1 MASWLVDL
9 PWQREGPYEFL
20 EFYSG
25 MARVSRLAQV
35 LGYEARGFDISYDSP
50 PSGTSPHSGR
60 ANRSAFDI
68 NGEAGFLLLGDPSAF
83 INLWG
88 DVYAIKTCSLVESQ
102 PLKKSYQTYHLL
114 PRLAILMILEGDMG
128 ELVTLLGMVCSTW
141 TIVNRATSMRDV
153 LVPYGQAC
161 YLAIRK
167 GNKMVSRTRDLLLYV
182 GKHGKPQS
190 Y

>member
-1 MASWLVDL
+1 M
-9 PWQREGPYEFL
+9 
-20 EFYSG
+20 
-25 MARVSRLAQV
+25 
-35 LGYEARGFDISYDSP
+35 
-50 PSGTSPHSGR
+50 
-60 ANRSAFDI
+60 
-68 NGEAGFLLLGDPSAF
+68 
-83 INLWG
+83 
-88 DVYAIKTCSLVESQ
+88 YAIKTCSLVESQ